1 VARQKRLEGNERS
14 LYSPKHDQEP
24 RCCFSIAP
32 GELSLFIPGDEQ
44 SVPEG
49 PGWESIA
56 PTILRMLHFETPC
69 QGRAVYHSQPAFA
82 KSTGL
87 FSQRTQCMPVST
99 TTPCLTV
106 SAFNGKRGTKSIG
119 RGSWRCKNQA
129 HRLPRSQLGRIHVR
143 ACVEVRR
150 TPKTRGR
157 SCVVWEDCSCEGA
170 WGKLA
175 VTGVVEAVF
184 CCLE

>member
-1 VARQKRLEGNERS
+1 MNKVFQKDPDGRASR
-14 LYSPKHDQEP
+14 
-24 RCCFSIAP
+24 
-32 GELSLFIPGDEQ
+32 
-44 SVPEG
+44 
-49 PGWESIA
+49 

-69 QGRAVYHSQPAFA
+69 QGPAVYHSQPAFA
-82 KSTGL
+82 KSTAL

-106 SAFNGKRGTKSIG
+106 SAFNGKRGTKSLG

-129 HRLPRSQLGRIHVR
+129 HLLPRSQLGRIHVR

-157 SCVVWEDCSCEGA
+157 SCVVREACSCEGA
-170 WGKLA
+170 WFPSPRQPRKPSPQSMP
-175 VTGVVEAVF
+175 TVEATGAPATT
-184 CCLE
+184 